1 MCYKLQSEINDINK
15 KLFTWIIVWVIPQ
28 KIGQHFVQA
37 GVQIGIHE
45 IPVKEKYLKL
55 FKGYQ

>member
-45 IPVKEKYLKL
+45 IPVKKIIET
-55 FKGYQ
+55 F